1 MSLGALLWGRETALA
16 TALKSEREREREHRK
31 SGLKHGSVVDP
42 ARFSSG
48 LQRTGEAVE
57 QEMGPA
63 LHCRRPP
70 LPQRRGAT
78 TATPSIVIP
87 RSRPVG
93 SSDTFRVKIEKISS
107 WKMKMTSCL
116 WNVQLDIY
124 FLDQA
129 MGLRTASK
137 VTRKTASG
145 NW

>member
-93 SSDTFRVKIEKISS
+93 SSDTFRISCGISFWVFFGRGKKTMVLCFSCSVRRVKLQERRPVEI
-107 WKMKMTSCL
+107 
-116 WNVQLDIY
+116 
-124 FLDQA
+124 
-129 MGLRTASK
+129 GR
-137 VTRKTASG
+137 
-145 NW
+145 